1 MGNAAAKAEWS
12 SAELSD
18 GIKINENEA
27 LSILP
32 SLVTK
37 EATRMES
44 KGKNWIVSETDA
56 LLWSAKQVGMI
67 KSHSLIRDKH
77 GNTFA
82 TIIIEKT
89 GMNSLNQYICKST
102 PSFEGQESLSDEDLK
117 KAGIEKGTVLY
128 PFSQISTVRKM
139 TTATSTYSIVTGKDG
154 NKFNFQLLYR
164 GEKLPSM
171 GLMAIMREGDTP
183 VAKAQTM
190 GMKMKP
196 VLEAATG
203 VDPLALVLM
212 GYSLAGGGGSA
223 GALAGAGVV

>member
-12 SAELSD
+12 STELSD
-18 GIKINENEA
+18 GIKINKNEA

-32 SLVTK
+32 SRVTK

-44 KGKNWIVSETDA
+44 KGKQWIVSETDA

-67 KSHSLIRDKH
+67 KSHSLIRDKD

-82 TIIIEKT
+82 TIIIERM
-89 GMNSLNQYICKST
+89 GMNLLNQYICKST
-102 PSFEGQESLSDEDLK
+102 PSFEGQEPLSDEDLK

-154 NKFNFQLLYR
+154 NTFKLQLLYR

-171 GLMAIMREGDTP
+171 GLIAIMREGGMP
-183 VAKAQTM
+183 VAKAQTV
-190 GMKMKP
+190 GLKMKP
-196 VLEAATG
+196 VLEATSG

-212 GYSLAGGGGSA
+212 GYSLAGGDGAA
-223 GALAGAGVV
+223 GALAGAIVV